1 MNFNI
6 LHANLG
12 MNLLGRSGRLA
23 TLANLVPKFIWPNN
37 PYQTDRQ
44 QQLLFKIIADVFP
57 PINTHLNAPDQQT
70 DKT

>member
-1 MNFNI
+1 MSD
-6 LHANLG
+6 LG
-12 MNLLGRSGRLA
+12 MNLLECSGRLE
-23 TLANLVPKFIWPNN
+23 TLANLVPKCVWPNN
-37 PYQTDRQ
+37 PYQIDRQ